1 MKNTLLNFFPHL
13 NSKIQLIFFAAFLFS
28 TTLVAQTK
36 HITIYL
42 EGCSHCE
49 NLIENTYTDK
59 EVATKLNE
67 FERSMYEYESNEGL
81 LFARTLEINS
91 APAQIFIRDKDTI
104 LITGYLDKENELKLL
119 ADPFL
124 FHAELNKAS
133 PN

>member
-1 MKNTLLNFFPHL
+1 M
-13 NSKIQLIFFAAFLFS
+13 
-28 TTLVAQTK
+28 
-36 HITIYL
+36 
-42 EGCSHCE
+42 
-49 NLIENTYTDK
+49 
-59 EVATKLNE
+59 ATKLNE

-91 APAQIFIRDKDTI
+91 VPAQIFIRDKDTI